1 MMKLNGEAL
10 QEKAFRQ
17 IEAAAA
23 AELAELRAALAQVAD
38 PQQREAISDA
48 ALHLAGAWADAA
60 LWLGWRMRAD
70 PGPWIFQPA
79 GTEE

>member
-1 MMKLNGEAL
+1 MMQITDGLKDKVW
-10 QEKAFRQ
+10 QQ
-17 IEAAAA
+17 IEAGADPTA
-23 AELAELRAALAQVAD
+23 LPQLRAALAQVAD